1 MKNILLKYKSIIL
14 YAFFGVLTTM
24 VNIATYYISAH
35 LIHLGTLFSTCLAW
49 VVGVLFAY
57 ITNRKYVFESD
68 KRELNAILR
77 EVFSFFSC
85 RLATG
90 AVDIAIMYIFVDIIH
105 FDDMVIK
112 IFSNIV
118 VIVLNYVASKLII
131 FRRGM
136 Q

>member
-35 LIHLGTLFSTCLAW
+35 LINLGTLFSTCLAW
-49 VVGVLFAY
+49 FVGVLFAY

-131 FRRGM
+131 FRRDM